1 MTFRKLLVATFAT
14 LFLAVF
20 SQAKDPA
27 GPKKI
32 DVDLSRMS
40 GTVVYGMVYQMV
52 TYPERF
58 VGKRVRMK
66 GVFSTY
72 YDNEI
77 KQRFFGCV
85 ISDALACCSQGLA
98 FELSKPRKFPDEF
111 PDEGTPITI
120 TGDFVFGD
128 VNGDG
133 SVNIYD
139 VTEIQ
144 RFLADFGNPYHIG
157 EPVRYDEYEL
167 PLLSK

>member
-27 GPKKI
+27 GPKRI

-120 TGDFVFGD
+120 TGDFD
-128 VNGDG
+128 L
-133 SVNIYD
+133 IK
-139 VTEIQ
+139 E
-144 RFLADFGNPYHIG
+144 
-157 EPVRYDEYEL
+157 EDEGAYPIIRNAKMSNE
-167 PLLSK
+167 